1 MDYQKELLFTKKILK
16 NFRLETRY
24 ISKQTANQSSATRS
38 VGIQHILNYE
48 FDDHTLFDLVQKQ
61 CQPNT
66 IYRIKTPLLSNF
78 LLFQLPNIEDATYI
92 YIGPYTLTSISQ
104 QDILNLAEQYHVAPG
119 NLAQLEQYFM
129 DLPLIT
135 DENNLLTIIYTLGE
149 YLWGDVDNF
158 TIQEDFEMPSYI
170 AETIL
175 PIPDVESPEDALL
188 TIQILEQRYELEQ
201 KLIQAVTNGQLH
213 KAELYLSQISSQQYE
228 RRSDN
233 PLRDFK
239 NYAIILNTLL
249 RKAVENAAVHPTHI
263 HAISSQ
269 YARKIELITSQSTF
283 LALVKEMVRKYC
295 LLVKNHSLK
304 GYSMLVRKVIT
315 NVIYDL
321 TANLSLKVQAKE
333 LNVNPSYLSTLF
345 KKETGQTLTEFVN
358 NKRIE
363 HAILLLNSTDMQ
375 IQVVAQYCGIPDV
388 NYFTKTFKKIVGKTP
403 KEYREM
409 ITKH

>member
-1 MDYQKELLFTKKILK
+1 MDYQKELQFAEKLLQ
-16 NFRLETRY
+16 NFRLKTQY
-24 ISKQTANQSSATRS
+24 ITEETANASSATR
-38 VGIQHILNYE
+38 GMGLQHLLNYE
-48 FDDHTLFDLVQKQ
+48 FDDNSLFDLVKKQ

-66 IYRIKTPLLSNF
+66 IYRIRTPLLSNF
-78 LLFQLPNIEDATYI
+78 FLFQLPNTKDPTYM
-92 YIGPYTLTSISQ
+92 YIGPYTLTPISQ
-104 QDILNLAEQYHVAPG
+104 QEIYSLAEQYRVAPG
-119 NLAQLEQYFM
+119 NLTQLEQFFM
-129 DLPLIT
+129 DLPLIS
-135 DENNLLTIIYTLGE
+135 DENTLITLLYTLGE
-149 YLWGDVDNF
+149 YLWGDADNF
-158 TIQEDFEMPSYI
+158 TVREDFEMPSYI
-170 AETIL
+170 PEAVL
-175 PIPDVESPEDALL
+175 PIPDAETPEEALL
-188 TIQILEQRYELEQ
+188 TIQILEQRYEIEQ

-213 KAELYLSQISSQQYE
+213 KAELYLSQMSSQQYE

-233 PLRDFK
+233 PLRDLK
-239 NYAIILNTLL
+239 NYAIIANTLL
-249 RKAVENAAVHPTHI
+249 RKAVEAAAVHPTHI

-269 YARKIELITSQSTF
+269 YAKKIELITSQAAF
-283 LALVKEMVRKYC
+283 LSLVKEMVRKYC

-315 NVIYDL
+315 NIIYDL
-321 TANLSLKVQAKE
+321 TADLSLKVQAKE

-358 NKRIE
+358 RKRIE

-409 ITKH
+409 ITNH